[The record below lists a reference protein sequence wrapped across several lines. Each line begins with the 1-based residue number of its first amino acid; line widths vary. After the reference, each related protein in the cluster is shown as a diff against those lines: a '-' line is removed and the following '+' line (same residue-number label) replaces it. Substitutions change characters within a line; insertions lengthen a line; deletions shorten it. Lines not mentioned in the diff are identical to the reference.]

1 MFCTMSIY
9 VRVPPRIEIIIC
21 RFQRWSRAV
30 CKERLLST
38 PPFVSLY
45 VVCGLNCY
53 PLLIRENN

>member
-30 CKERLLST
+30 TST
-38 PPFVSLY
+38 PMASGMPKGDAVMWTL
-45 VVCGLNCY
+45 
-53 PLLIRENN
+53 RRQ